1 MKIKR
6 IFGYLALLI
15 VPIVAACSVGK
26 DNAVAYFISG
36 NLRGAFLRELTQNYW
51 VNFEKN
57 EMQKTENMKK
67 VYEALLK
74 ETGIGVTLSVL
85 KIDHTLTNGVVKE
98 VNRGT
103 GTDETT
109 RSFYDCQPRK
119 PENLTE
125 EEKKATGAPKLQDC
139 NENHK
144 EIKEVLDNSGT
155 FYFYITYEGS
165 EYATSAIPHKKQI
178 SFCVAT
184 NYSYDEKSKLIANI
198 TEFKDA
204 PC

>member
-1 MKIKR
+1 
-6 IFGYLALLI
+6 
-15 VPIVAACSVGK
+15 
-26 DNAVAYFISG
+26 
-36 NLRGAFLRELTQNYW
+36 
-51 VNFEKN
+51 
-57 EMQKTENMKK
+57 MQKTENMKK